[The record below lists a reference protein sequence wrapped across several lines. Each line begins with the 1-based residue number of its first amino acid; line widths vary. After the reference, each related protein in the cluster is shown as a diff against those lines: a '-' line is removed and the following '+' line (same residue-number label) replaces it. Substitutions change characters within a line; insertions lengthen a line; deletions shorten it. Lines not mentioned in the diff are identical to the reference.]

1 MPAAPGAAAAGTG
14 GEALDPSPW
23 LPLAASQLAGRRRWP
38 PLATAARPGGGRCL
52 AHRPGVDGISFTV
65 HPGTRK
71 PFDLHPTSEIKQGRP
86 SPGGT
91 DWTERLD
98 ALSSSRRAHALLRRR
113 LHPPSSAAG
122 EIRRAERGFHERAR
136 SITN

>member
-1 MPAAPGAAAAGTG
+1 MPSSWEGHVPAAPGAAAAGTG

-91 DWTERLD
+91 LTG
-98 ALSSSRRAHALLRRR
+98 
-113 LHPPSSAAG
+113 PSA
-122 EIRRAERGFHERAR
+122 
-136 SITN
+136 